1 MTSTTHMANTSQNSA
16 THCVPHNHPHI
27 MFFVIWAYRLYEL
40 FPLIVTRNICAYVC
54 VCAYIDKHNCRYR
67 YMCITVIYTTTPV
80 TVYNYIHASEWHSY
94 FLAIDLPLLI
104 LLMFATLGI
113 LYECIIIYP
122 YNIYIYIYVTW
133 FSSFGI
139 HLASWVYL
147 ASYWSPLIVLLDLS
161 NMVISR
167 GWLVKK
173 SHIISQLIILLN
185 HHYIISYHIKLVGY
199 MPYHFPFDIL
209 LNHHSFM
216 I

>member
-80 TVYNYIHASEWHSY
+80 TVYNYIHDSEWHSY

-122 YNIYIYIYVTW
+122 YNIYIYICHMVFLFWDPLGFMSILGFILIPTYSVTW
-133 FSSFGI
+133 
-139 HLASWVYL
+139 
-147 ASYWSPLIVLLDLS
+147 P
-161 NMVISR
+161 
-167 GWLVKK
+167 
-173 SHIISQLIILLN
+173 
-185 HHYIISYHIKLVGY
+185 IKHGD
-199 MPYHFPFDIL
+199 F
-209 LNHHSFM
+209 
-216 I
+216 